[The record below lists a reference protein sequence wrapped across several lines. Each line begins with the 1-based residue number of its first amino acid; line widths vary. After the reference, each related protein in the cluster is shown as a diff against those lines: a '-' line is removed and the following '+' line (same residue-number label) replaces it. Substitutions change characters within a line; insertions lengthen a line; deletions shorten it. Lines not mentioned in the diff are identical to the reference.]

1 MPDSAI
7 NSILTLAL
15 LLSLV
20 AGEAA
25 ADFSLP
31 PLPPREEYGTI
42 LIDRTATANGQKAVS
57 FSHWLH
63 RTRFTCRVCHGELDF
78 LMKANATEITE
89 QANRNG
95 KFCGACHN
103 GTIAFPNTGNCE
115 KCHTGRLGAGS
126 SKFEAFLLKTPMQRS
141 SAGNGVNWTEGLN
154 SGAVKPQ
161 TFLSKQ
167 PREMT
172 FGKELQLQTGTS
184 RITAARFPHKA
195 HTAWLDCD
203 NCHPDLFA
211 IRKTETHF
219 SMDEI
224 LKGNYC
230 GVCHLKVAFP
240 MNECRRCHPAMRE

>member
-7 NSILTLAL
+7 NSILTLTL

-25 ADFSLP
+25 AGFSLP
-31 PLPPREEYGTI
+31 PLPPREEYGTL
-42 LIDRTATANGQKAVS
+42 LIDRTATAHGQKAVS

-63 RTRFTCRVCHGELDF
+63 RTKFTCRVCHGELDF
-78 LMKANATEITE
+78 LMKVNATEITE
-89 QANRNG
+89 QANRSG

-103 GTIAFPNTGNCE
+103 GTIAFPNKGNCD

-126 SKFEAFLLKTPMQRS
+126 SKFEAFLLKTPIQRTA
-141 SAGNGVNWTEGLN
+141 AGNGVNWTEGLN

-161 TFLSKQ
+161 TFIRKK
-167 PREMT
+167 PRDMM
-172 FGKELQLQTGTS
+172 FGKVLQLKTGTS
-184 RITAARFPHKA
+184 LITAALFPHQA

-203 NCHPDLFA
+203 NCHPDLFT